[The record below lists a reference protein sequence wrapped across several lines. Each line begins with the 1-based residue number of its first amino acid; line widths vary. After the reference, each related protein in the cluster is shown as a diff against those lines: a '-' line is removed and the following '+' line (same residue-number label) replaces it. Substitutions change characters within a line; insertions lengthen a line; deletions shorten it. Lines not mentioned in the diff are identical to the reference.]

1 MSCLFN
7 SLSYFLDNMNGSQLR
22 RIIVD
27 NMSRDPIIIEPEL
40 KVSDIIEYEFRNMTL
55 TNYIKKM
62 SSSNEWGGAVEIK
75 VFCELF
81 HYKVNVIVLRTKKTI
96 EFIPENNVKREI
108 TITWNGS
115 HYEPIKNLFHPP
127 GENKLFTR
135 LLR

>member
-7 SLSYFLDNMNGSQLR
+7 SLSYFLDNMNGKQLR

-27 NMSRDPIIIEPEL
+27 NMSRDPIIIEPKL
-40 KVSDIIEYEFRNMTL
+40 KVSDIIKHEFRNMTL

-62 SSSNEWGGAVEIK
+62 SLSSEWGGAVEIK

-81 HYKVNVIVLRTKKTI
+81 HYKVNVIVLRTRKTI
-96 EFIPENNVKREI
+96 EFIPENNVKREV

-115 HYEPIKNLFHPP
+115 HYEPIKQFISPP
-127 GENKLFTR
+127 RRK
-135 LLR
+135 